1 MRNKRFTRIL
11 IVFVLLAV
19 LIPSVYA
26 YMIHKSQTV
35 ANNFV
40 PGKVTCDIEE
50 AFNGIT
56 KSSIKVKNTGNVDAY
71 IRVRLVFHWED
82 SKGNVVARDMTLP
95 AVTYGTGKW
104 KKDHTDGYTYY
115 YTGKVAPGDLTPEF
129 LTNSITMDPVVEEVN
144 GTDYTYYPVMEVL
157 AEAIQ
162 ADGKID
168 STPAVT
174 DAWGVTIDANGYID
188 GFVPETP

>member
-35 ANNFV
+35 ANNSV

-50 AFNGIT
+50 AYNGTT

-82 SKGNVVARDMTLP
+82 SKGNVVARNMTTP
-95 AVTYGTGKW
+95 TVSYDNTKW
-104 KKDHTDGYTYY
+104 IKDTADGFTYY
-115 YTGKVAPGDLTPEF
+115 YTGRVAPNEFTPEF
-129 LTNSITMDPVVEEVN
+129 LSNNFTMEPVVVDVN

-168 STPAVT
+168 DNPAVT
-174 DAWGVTIDANGYID
+174 DAWGVTVGANGIITA
-188 GFVPETP
+188 VK